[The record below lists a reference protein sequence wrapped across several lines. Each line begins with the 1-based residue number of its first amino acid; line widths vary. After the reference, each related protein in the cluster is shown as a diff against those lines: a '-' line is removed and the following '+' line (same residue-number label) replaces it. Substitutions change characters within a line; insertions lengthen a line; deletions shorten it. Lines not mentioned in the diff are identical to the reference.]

1 MNWRSLTA
9 RISVMAVTIHRL
21 PSARE
26 FFPAVNDRD
35 AMKKTIRVHMLIE
48 RALVRHIRKALP
60 HPKAID
66 LKPLPFLVKVDLA
79 IALGQLRADLRGSLS
94 GANSIRNK
102 YAHEP
107 ATRLTAKMTTDLWNA
122 LPLRLQ
128 GELQALF
135 RRRFSRQPKSM
146 LTQVLGILY
155 LDARG
160 LPSKKPLK
168 L

>member
-1 MNWRSLTA
+1 VNRRGLTA
-9 RISVMAVTIHRL
+9 KITVMAIAIYRF
-21 PSARE
+21 PSTRE
-26 FFPAVNDRD
+26 FLPAVNDKD

-48 RALVRHIRKALP
+48 RALIRHIRKALP
-60 HPKAID
+60 HPEAID

-79 IALGQLRADLRGSLS
+79 IALGQLRADLRGSLA

-122 LPLRLQ
+122 VPSRLQ
-128 GELQALF
+128 GELHAIF
-135 RRRFSRQPKSM
+135 RRKFSSQPKTM

>member
-1 MNWRSLTA
+1 M
-9 RISVMAVTIHRL
+9 MAVTIYRL

-26 FFPAVNDRD
+26 FFPAVNDKD

-48 RALVRHIRKALP
+48 RALARHIRKALP
-60 HPKAID
+60 HPEAID

-94 GANSIRNK
+94 GVNSIRNK

-107 ATRLTAKMTTDLWNA
+107 AARLTLKMTTDLWNA

-128 GELQALF
+128 DELHSLF

-146 LTQVLGILY
+146 LTQVLGMLY

>member
-1 MNWRSLTA
+1 M
-9 RISVMAVTIHRL
+9 MAVTTYRL

-26 FFPAVNDRD
+26 FLPSVNDKD

-48 RALVRHIRKALP
+48 RALLRHIRKALP
-60 HPKAID
+60 HPEAID
-66 LKPLPFLVKVDLA
+66 LKPLAFLVKVDLA
-79 IALGQLRADLRGSLS
+79 IALGQLKADLKGPLS
-94 GANSIRNK
+94 RVNSIRNK

-107 ATRLTAKMTTDLWNA
+107 ATRLTTKMTTDLWNA
-122 LPLRLQ
+122 LPRRLQ
-128 GELQALF
+128 DELHALF
-135 RRRFSRQPKSM
+135 RRRFSKQPKSM

-160 LPSKKPLK
+160 LPSRKPLK